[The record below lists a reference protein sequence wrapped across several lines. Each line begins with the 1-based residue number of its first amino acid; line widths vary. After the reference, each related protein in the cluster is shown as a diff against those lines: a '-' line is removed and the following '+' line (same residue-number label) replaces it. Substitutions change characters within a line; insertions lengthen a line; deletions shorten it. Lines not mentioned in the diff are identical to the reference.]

1 MRKLIWQRV
10 VFGRVFYGEDGSWKL
25 MDEQSGVCECVV
37 VENGDEGVLPV
48 VWFPLGSMKAEVV
61 IEAAKKVEQ
70 IINGGA

>member
-1 MRKLIWQRV
+1 MGKLIWQKV
-10 VFGRVFYGEDGSWKL
+10 VFGKVFYGENVQWKL

-37 VENGDEGVLPV
+37 VEDGDEGVLPA
-48 VWFPLGSMKAEVV
+48 VWFPLGSVKAEVV